1 MSVNARAWLQ
11 NTSHARVLHLF
22 DEVCNLISDDER
34 VLALVSEQ
42 IGDGPFSLV
51 LPQVCF
57 PIKIPDSA
65 MIVCDKERLRIGDLA
80 IEVRDARVWDPRP
93 DWHKLRARKD
103 RLLAGLPHL
112 ITTLEHAAPR
122 DSLAGLVTRLPAPTS
137 ALAAAFHRRMQ
148 DPADKLVAGL
158 RSGDASLSREGSM
171 GLVGLGNGL
180 TPAGDDWI
188 VGSLLGT
195 WIVWE
200 ERKTKR
206 LADAV
211 VQSAAGKTTP
221 LSKAMIQAA
230 SHGECSAPWHD
241 LLAALLAEDA
251 GLIRAAAERIMAHGH
266 TSGADAL
273 SGFVAVLREGAPE
286 RP

>member
-1 MSVNARAWLQ
+1 MSMNARAWLQ
-11 NTSHARVLHLF
+11 STSHARVLHLF

-42 IGDGPFSLV
+42 IGDV
-51 LPQVCF
+51 PQVCF
-57 PIKIPDSA
+57 PIRIPDSA
-65 MIVCDKERLRIGDLA
+65 MIVCDKERLRIGDLE
-80 IEVRDARVWDPRP
+80 IGVRGARVWDPRP
-93 DWHKLRARKD
+93 DWRKLRARKG

-112 ITTLEHAAPR
+112 ITILEHTATR
-122 DSLAGLVTRLPAPTS
+122 DSLAGLVTRLPAPAS
-137 ALAAAFHRRMQ
+137 ALAAEFHRRMQ
-148 DPADKLVAGL
+148 EPADKLVAGL
-158 RSGDASLSREGSM
+158 RSGDASPIREGST

-188 VGSLLGT
+188 VGSLLGA
-195 WIVWE
+195 WIVWQE
-200 ERKTKR
+200 SEIGR
-206 LADAV
+206 LADTVAK
-211 VQSAAGKTTP
+211 SATGKTTQ
-221 LSKAMIQAA
+221 LSTAMIQAA

-251 GLIRAAAERIMAHGH
+251 GLIRAAAERIVARGH